1 MVIFYIV
8 RHGQTLLNSLDRA
21 QGWADSPL
29 TDAGKQ
35 TAVDLGKKLKTVDFD
50 VAYTSDMLR
59 AVQTA
64 ELILR
69 ANAKPSTPI
78 KIDVRL
84 REWCL
89 GSMEAEHNP
98 VFIQNVAGWLGGI
111 DSFAELNVRLPD
123 VADAIFKHDT
133 TGMAELFST
142 IENRLKSVFLD
153 AVQKCKVQKDSNIL
167 VVTHAFAIKTIFYL
181 FAPEQL
187 EKMGKIKNAAV
198 SMLTFDGEDFSLE
211 LDILQ

>member
-1 MVIFYIV
+1 M
-8 RHGQTLLNSLDRA
+8 NSLDRA

-35 TAVDLGKKLKTVDFD
+35 TAVDLGEKLKTVDFD

-59 AVQTA
+59 TMQTA
-64 ELILR
+64 ELILK

-89 GSMEAEHNP
+89 GNMEAEHNP
-98 VFIQNVAGWLGGI
+98 VFIQNVAEWLGGI
-111 DSFAELNVRLPD
+111 DSFTELNVRLPD

-153 AVQKCKVQKDSNIL
+153 AVQKRKVEKDSNIL

-181 FAPEQL
+181 FASEQL
-187 EKMGKIKNAAV
+187 EKIGKVKNAAV
-198 SMLTFDGEDFSLE
+198 SMLTFDGEDFFLNP
-211 LDILQ
+211 DILQ